1 MSYGKIGTIAMSL
14 PIKSFLLGI
23 YSPVE
28 IRIEKIEIFLKTS
41 SDWEFFDYT
50 SFDYK
55 SQLLR
60 SLTDNLIF
68 KLKLKQNP
76 DMNNTYLNRTISYL
90 VDNIIMDV
98 KDITIIF
105 EDIYSHKTKNIFCG
119 AKIEK
124 ISISNNVDKFGN
136 FTKNNQNL
144 GGIKKN
150 FSIIN
155 FSFFLIPTSSK
166 NKKIS
171 FDYYSSLSN
180 YGHNFIRDHSSL
192 FTDASASSSYE
203 INLKNFY
210 IIHPTSINISIVH
223 SNTYYLSILVDD
235 IDFHITSPQLESI
248 IALIRFIDN
257 YKIYF
262 RNCYSLRKLKFYKP
276 KEKNLTF
283 LKHYF
288 SGVIKLIKEKKYNI
302 EMFSLAQSMD
312 KYEKIFREQYK
323 LYYYNTSS
331 MPSEELK
338 EVICYVDTNILTKWI
353 KEELGNIISYINSM
367 QSGFFYGIFS
377 YFYTSAISN
386 FSEINKGENE
396 TKINFE
402 TEVVVN
408 MNFFTFSI
416 SRGKNDNDLQHKNE
430 IIKFTFKKNYFELKM
445 LNYFENF
452 DGKAYIQNLKIE
464 YIYIINKSNFKSE
477 IFFVEKANGF
487 TQNSKSM
494 ETILSTKLI
503 KTNMISHCFV
513 YNQNMINF
521 LFSFFTLDDI
531 DIFAKKM
538 FSLSK
543 EETKEGEKK
552 EEKPNNIGISVEVKN
567 HKIIFP
573 FKSSNEKLTLN
584 SGDLLFTSSQDCTFN
599 ITLTNINLHF
609 LQAIIIEN
617 FILSLKITPKLLS
630 INCTEI
636 FCNLSQSSIE
646 KLLTSYQEIFTLRNY
661 KELWMMKIKQKDII
675 FNNSIMRGL
684 LLYKSQQSEKLDKY
698 YSLISGGYIYLFS
711 NSSNEE
717 ASILIPLNQS
727 KITSIEKH
735 NDIYTFSIL
744 CEDGRKFTIGF
755 INEKILNEWKTAIEK
770 RINDINISSYNDS
783 SNYYNSR
790 NERKNKIKKLVNNK
804 TVPTLKQCA
813 SVIKS
818 ISKYL
823 KNNELGEPKVVGGI
837 KGIEMLIQNEDVSK
851 NNKISMKL
859 KDIKCSYSEG
869 EDICFVNVDLDG
881 LNIISNGNIHLVHFD
896 TNDTL
901 ISCCCVIYSSKA
913 YSIVK
918 TEMYKDIIPLICEDK
933 IIAQYI
939 KDEMTQI
946 SIKFE
951 IKANVLLM
959 YEPGAAA
966 YIAEVSRDVAKIA
979 ANSTTNVVKAV
990 EGSIKNEEI
999 ANDQV
1004 TMRIMVN
1011 TNNIG
1016 ISLLNKKT
1024 YMCLFKLIVENVS
1037 VDHFSHKKSKVT
1049 TGSISLLSTQQIMF
1063 KLDNNRKGMNLLY
1076 EVNNNISNL
1085 DVNILGNI
1093 GINLYYSLYMKL
1105 ITYIEEDIIDIFHTK
1120 KQKKSLNNIIETPEN
1135 GLFVINSTALT
1146 KGIFIRLLDK
1156 DNENIWY
1163 ELKVDSVSLT
1173 NSKDIQL
1180 NNVLFTSY
1188 DSYHLFRA
1196 EVQMNSDLVTTN
1208 VDLGKVDVQIRKED
1222 VDNIS
1227 NILDNLLDNINNHF
1241 LQENKGNKNVK
1252 EVFLS
1257 NVNFHSPEV
1266 NCKLEISKNK
1276 YLNIHLNDI
1285 DCSLTNYTTKTVSIF
1300 QVQEISIK
1308 LNLLIFFSS
1317 QNKNKYKKII
1327 YVNISNDYLTN
1338 TNEIYV
1344 NISSFSINMINELF
1358 DITNLFSIKPKKRSI
1373 NLNGE
1378 GPNLLSQSK
1387 KTKKTNVTIF
1397 LDNPLFYIK
1406 IPESTA
1412 SIITQFKLSLSLSTI
1427 IGVSTITSFQIQTFN
1442 FTIFTSEISSQNGIL
1457 NFSKSKDILLPTAM
1471 LIEGKIKS
1479 LFPNTSVSIYSSF
1492 HPLKFSFSI
1501 EDISLFTFLSS
1512 FLLSKRQ
1519 GDQSEETFFPLEESI
1534 YISKKDSFEIFV
1546 KFPLL
1551 SLSLMR
1557 LRSSFFLLSIPQTE
1571 FTLSKNKIKASTGLS
1586 VSYLN
1591 MKNDRLEP
1599 FLENIIINLG
1609 LSLDN
1614 NYNISKC
1621 LLDLPEDFNINVTEE
1636 GLYTIN
1642 EVYEYLTGKKNKNEF
1657 LCGNLLCNY
1666 SGYEIEVNDGNF
1678 FLKNGSSIDI
1688 ENNNIYNFTIKNLDQ
1703 TFLINP
1709 ETNVYEIG
1717 SNKIVYFEEI
1727 SQVKKKIIFYS
1738 KFLLQSFC
1746 DKTLVINSIN
1756 NVNNSLHMN
1765 EMLGLNQ
1772 NKISITNYQTNVTNE
1787 LNLDLV
1793 KNASTIQLEDLKI
1806 NVDKIQ
1812 IKNETVFKFN
1822 IYPNIIIHNCIDIP
1836 LTFHL
1841 CESNEDVAIK
1851 KNQKTHLYFDK
1862 MLFCQNFYLKFKHKH
1877 FNFVSEKIK
1886 LTVDFF
1892 NGKENSIK
1900 VSFTNEIF
1908 KIKLNYIDVKGVLY
1922 LYLFFDYIVINNTN
1936 FDIYPANSKIDLQ
1949 YKSEKLKYY
1958 PINNF
1963 KNINLILNEGNDN
1976 IISLPNISIDKKNY
1990 AFFKQVSILINKDTN
2005 TYVTLLIQ
2013 RHLRYYKFTKIK
2025 KIDMLLISRKN
2036 EEDDNQSLFSISSEN
2051 EKKIKAMTIC
2061 QYSLRISNINIS
2073 IIATNEYRK
2082 ELALINIYNTRV
2094 GFKKDIRENGEIIN
2108 TIESRVESVQIENMD
2123 ENAVYKVVLFTNQL
2137 DEDEEKE
2144 VIRVNENTRCTRNFI
2159 YCTISYKRGGDQ
2171 YYKYTVEK
2179 IIFVIRSFSIFLDSE
2194 FAADISH
2201 FIFKSQK
2208 SLSGGSFYC
2217 ENVSQ
2222 AIESLSSISRTLRGK
2237 KSKPIFISSINTSP
2251 ISILFSYKNISNRL
2265 FDELNLRS
2273 TIVQNIIDLFATTT
2287 HITLSLNSLEMT
2299 KVSGDM
2305 KEILE
2310 KIRDYHYYNIIR
2322 QCIKLL
2328 FSIDI
2333 LGNPLGLIERLGK
2346 GVKDFIYFPLAG
2358 AAGGPSKFVVG
2369 SFSGAKSLLSH
2380 AVGGVFDSAHKIT
2393 AGIGKSIL
2401 KLTDSDEYIS
2411 DKNVI
2416 LKQYDD
2422 NKSGQYATAMKLML
2436 VGIKFGMRDL
2446 VWFPYWYYS
2455 NKGVMYLPKGSML
2468 GLTSIIVKPVSGV
2481 LDFVSFFSNQ
2491 MAKSVLVDYDAKF
2504 KYIRINHVRNKRLFW
2519 EEEKKISK

>member
-1 MSYGKIGTIAMSL
+1 MSYGKIGSIAMSL

-76 DMNNTYLNRTISYL
+76 EINNTYLNRTISYL

-105 EDIYSHKTKNIFCG
+105 EDIHSHKTKNIFCG

-124 ISISNNVDKFGN
+124 ISISNNVNKFGN
-136 FTKNNQNL
+136 FTKINQNF

-150 FSIIN
+150 FSIKN

-166 NKKIS
+166 MKKIS

-180 YGHNFIRDHSSL
+180 YGHNFIRDHSTL
-192 FTDASASSSYE
+192 FTDATSLSSYE
-203 INLKNFY
+203 INLKHFY

-223 SNTYYLSILVDD
+223 SNTYFLSILVDD
-235 IDFHITSPQLESI
+235 IDFHITSPQVESI
-248 IALIRFIDN
+248 IALVRFIDN

-262 RNCYSLRKLKFYKP
+262 RNCYSLRKLNFYKP
-276 KEKNLTF
+276 KEKKLTL

-302 EMFSLAQSMD
+302 EMFSLAQSLD
-312 KYEKIFREQYK
+312 KYEKIFKEQYK

-331 MPSEELK
+331 IPSEELK
-338 EVICYVDTNILTKWI
+338 EVICYVDANILTKWI

-396 TKINFE
+396 TKLNFE
-402 TEVVVN
+402 TEIVIN

-416 SRGKNDNDLQHKNE
+416 SRGKNDNDLQQKNE
-430 IIKFTFKKNYFELKM
+430 IVKFTFKKNFFELKM
-445 LNYFENF
+445 LNYFEKF

-477 IFFVEKANGF
+477 IFFVEKSNNF
-487 TQNSKSM
+487 LQNSKSV
-494 ETILSTKLI
+494 EINLSTKLI
-503 KTNMISHCFV
+503 KANMISHCFV

-531 DIFAKKM
+531 DIFAKKI

-543 EETKEGEKK
+543 DEIEEEEKK
-552 EEKPNNIGISVEVKN
+552 NEKSNSIGILIEVKN

-573 FKSSNEKLTLN
+573 FKSSSEKLTLN
-584 SGDLLFTSSQDCTFN
+584 SGELLFTSSQDGTYN
-599 ITLTNINLHF
+599 VTLTNINLQF
-609 LQAIIIEN
+609 LHTIIIEN
-617 FILSLKITPKLLS
+617 FILSLKVTPKLLS

-636 FCNLSQSSIE
+636 LCNLSQLSIE

-684 LLYKSQQSEKLDKY
+684 LLYKSQQAEKLDKY

-717 ASILIPLNQS
+717 ASLLIPLNQS
-727 KITSIEKH
+727 KISSIEKH
-735 NDIYTFSIL
+735 NDVYTFSIL

-755 INEKILNEWKTAIEK
+755 INEKIVNDWKNALEK
-770 RINDINISSYNDS
+770 RINDINISSYNDNS
-783 SNYYNSR
+783 SYYTYS

-804 TVPTLKQCA
+804 TVPTLRQCA
-813 SVIKS
+813 KVIKT
-818 ISKYL
+818 ISKYV
-823 KNNELGEPKVVGGI
+823 KNNEVGESKVIGGI
-837 KGIEMLIQNEDVSK
+837 KGIEMIIQNENANKS
-851 NNKISMKL
+851 NKISMKL
-859 KDIKCSYSEG
+859 KDIKCSYNEG
-869 EDICFVNVDLDG
+869 EDLSFINVDLEG

-896 TNDTL
+896 TNNTI
-901 ISCCCVIYSSKA
+901 ISCSCIIYSNKA

-918 TEMYKDIIPLICEDK
+918 NEMYKDIIPLICEDK
-933 IIAQYI
+933 NIAQYI
-939 KDEMTQI
+939 KEEMTQI

-951 IKANVLLM
+951 LKANVLLM

-999 ANDQV
+999 ANDQI
-1004 TMRIMVN
+1004 TMRIMIN

-1024 YMCLFKLIVENVS
+1024 YMCLFKLIMENVS

-1049 TGSISLLSTQQIMF
+1049 VGSISLLSNQQAMI
-1063 KLDNNRKGMNLLY
+1063 KLDNVRKGVNLLY

-1093 GINLYYSLYMKL
+1093 SINLYYSSYMKL
-1105 ITYIEEDIIDIFHTK
+1105 ITYIEEDIVDVFQTK
-1120 KQKKSLNNIIETPEN
+1120 KQIKSSNIIETPGN
-1135 GLFVINSTALT
+1135 GLFVINSTAIT
-1146 KGIFIRLLDK
+1146 KEIALRLLDK

-1180 NNVLFTSY
+1180 KNVLFTSY
-1188 DSYHLFRA
+1188 DNYHLFRA

-1208 VDLGKVDVQIRKED
+1208 VDLGKVDVQVRKED

-1227 NILDNLLDNINNHF
+1227 NILDNLLDNINSHF
-1241 LQENKGNKNVK
+1241 LLDNKGNKNVK

-1257 NVNFHSPEV
+1257 NINFQSPEV
-1266 NCKLEISKNK
+1266 NCNLVTSKSTI
-1276 YLNIHLNDI
+1276 LNIQLNDI
-1285 DCSLTNYTTKTVSIF
+1285 DCSLTNYTTKTVSIL
-1300 QVQEISIK
+1300 QVQEITIK
-1308 LNLLIFFSS
+1308 LNYLLLLSS

-1327 YVNISNDYLTN
+1327 YANISNDYLTK
-1338 TNEIYV
+1338 TNVIYL
-1344 NISSFSINMINELF
+1344 NINGFNLNLIHDIF
-1358 DITNLFSIKPKKRSI
+1358 DIADLFSIKPKKRSI
-1373 NLNGE
+1373 NLNKE
-1378 GPNLLSQSK
+1378 GPNMLDL
-1387 KTKKTNVTIF
+1387 TKKTNITIF
-1397 LDNPLFYIK
+1397 LDNPLIYMA
-1406 IPESTA
+1406 IPESNV
-1412 SIITQFKLSLSLSTI
+1412 SIITQFKLSISLSSI
-1427 IGVSTITSFQIQTFN
+1427 IDISTITSFQIQAFN
-1442 FTIFTSEISSQNGIL
+1442 FSIFTSQISSQNGIL
-1457 NFSKSKDILLPTAM
+1457 NFTNAKDVLLPTTM

-1492 HPLKFSFSI
+1492 HPLKFTFSI
-1501 EDISLFTFLSS
+1501 EDFPLFTFLSS
-1512 FLLSKRQ
+1512 FLLSKIQREHNQ
-1519 GDQSEETFFPLEESI
+1519 EVCFPLEESI
-1534 YISKKDSFEIFV
+1534 YISKKDSFEIFI

-1551 SLSLMR
+1551 SLSLTR
-1557 LRSSFFLLSIPQTE
+1557 LRSSFFLLSIPQSE
-1571 FTLSKNKIKASTGLS
+1571 FTLSKNKIKVSTGLS

-1599 FLENIIINLG
+1599 FFENTIINIG
-1609 LSLDN
+1609 FSLDN

-1621 LLDLPEDFNINVTEE
+1621 LIDLPEDFNINITEE
-1636 GLYTIN
+1636 GLFTIN
-1642 EVYEYLTGKKNKNEF
+1642 EIYDYLSGKKDKNEF
-1657 LCGNLLCNY
+1657 LCRNLLCNY

-1678 FLKNGSSIDI
+1678 SLKNGSSIDI
-1688 ENNNIYNFTIKNLDQ
+1688 ENNKIYNFTIKILDHPVE
-1703 TFLINP
+1703 TFPINQ
-1709 ETNVYEIG
+1709 ENNVYEIG
-1717 SNKIVYFEEI
+1717 SNKILYYEEI
-1727 SQVKKKIIFYS
+1727 SQMKKKIIFYS
-1738 KFLLQSFC
+1738 KFLLESFC
-1746 DKTLVINSIN
+1746 DKTLLIN
-1756 NVNNSLHMN
+1756 NENTSLHMS
-1765 EMLGLNQ
+1765 EILGLKQ
-1772 NKISITNYQTNVTNE
+1772 NKISITNYQTNETNE
-1787 LNLDLV
+1787 LNLDSV

-1812 IKNETVFKFN
+1812 IKNEIIFKFN
-1822 IYPNIIIHNCIDIP
+1822 IYPNIIVHNCIDIP
-1836 LTFHL
+1836 ITFHF

-1862 MLFCQNFYLKFKHKH
+1862 ILFCQNFYLKFKHKH
-1877 FNFVSEKIK
+1877 FNFISDKLK
-1886 LTVDFF
+1886 LTGDFF
-1892 NGKENSIK
+1892 SNKENSIK
-1900 VSFTNEIF
+1900 VSFKNEIF
-1908 KIKLNYIDVKGVLY
+1908 KIKLNYIEIKGVLY
-1922 LYLFFDYIVINNTN
+1922 LYLFFDYLVINNTN

-1976 IISLPNISIDKKNY
+1976 IISLPNISIEKKNY

-2025 KIDMLLISRKN
+2025 KIDMLLISRIN
-2036 EEDDNQSLFSISSEN
+2036 EEDDNQSLSSIPSEN
-2051 EKKIKAMTIC
+2051 EKKVKAMNIC
-2061 QYSLRISNINIS
+2061 QFSLRISNINIS
-2073 IIATNEYRK
+2073 IIATYQYRK
-2082 ELALINIYNTRV
+2082 ELALINIYNTRL

-2108 TIESRVESVQIENMD
+2108 TIESRVESVQIDNME

-2144 VIRVNENTRCTRNFI
+2144 VKRVNESTGYIRNFI
-2159 YCTISYKRGGDQ
+2159 YCTISYKRGGHQ
-2171 YYKYTVEK
+2171 YYEYTIEK
-2179 IIFVIRSFSIFLDSE
+2179 MIFVIRSFSVFLDSE

-2217 ENVSQ
+2217 ANASQ

-2237 KSKPIFISSINTSP
+2237 KPKPIFISSINTSP
-2251 ISILFSYKNISNRL
+2251 ISIIFSYKNISNRL

-2273 TIVQNIIDLFATTT
+2273 TIIQNIIDLFATTT

-2299 KVSGDM
+2299 RVSGDM

-2310 KIRDYHYYNIIR
+2310 KIRDYHYYNIFR

-2358 AAGGPSKFVVG
+2358 AAGGPSKFLVG

-2380 AVGGVFDSAHKIT
+2380 AVGGVFDSTHKIT

-2401 KLTDSDEYIS
+2401 KLTDSDEYIN
-2411 DKNVI
+2411 DKNII
-2416 LKQYDD
+2416 LKQYVD
-2422 NKSGQYATAMKLML
+2422 NKSGRYTTAIKLML

-2455 NKGVMYLPKGSML
+2455 NKGVFYLPKGSFL

-2491 MAKSVLVDYDAKF
+2491 MAKSVLVDYDVKF
-2504 KYIRINHVRNKRLFW
+2504 NYKRINHIRNKRLFW
-2519 EEEKKISK
+2519 EEKNK